1 MKTLLIILLSLSIQV
16 NAQCLKKTTSN
27 LYLKELMHEE
37 NKSQVLIG
45 IPIVLSTFLI
55 VLSQDTPRQKNIVA
69 GCGLVAYTTINISF
83 RIKKKKIKKSF
94 SFNI

>member
-1 MKTLLIILLSLSIQV
+1 MKTLFIILLSLSIQV
-16 NAQCLKKTTSN
+16 NAQCLKKTSN
-27 LYLKELMHEE
+27 LYLKELLHEE
-37 NKSQVLIG
+37 NKSQVLIS